1 MSWIRRSLRNSEFV
15 IKNYYYL
22 RDFFSF
28 PKSPGLSFSQK
39 WRLHSKILSIDR
51 NTPRRFR
58 PHRLWHI
65 YTFTDAI
72 LSLPADVEG
81 CIVEAG
87 CFKGIS
93 SAKFTHAAKI
103 ANRKFVIFDSFE
115 GLPDNAENHQQSIM
129 GHSIQGWFVQGEYQ
143 GGLDE
148 VRDNIAK
155 YGFAH
160 LCEFKK
166 GWFDVTMPQFT

>member
-72 LSLPADVEG
+72 LSLPADVEDVM
-81 CIVEAG
+81 VEPG
-87 CFKGIS
+87 GFRGLGSEKS
-93 SAKFTHAAKI
+93 L
-103 ANRKFVIFDSFE
+103 NRQKMQIRKLVFFISFE
-115 GLPDNAENHQQSIM
+115 DLPVN
-129 GHSIQGWFVQGEYQ
+129 
-143 GGLDE
+143 
-148 VRDNIAK
+148 
-155 YGFAH
+155 
-160 LCEFKK
+160 
-166 GWFDVTMPQFT
+166 P